1 MVMLIPLHEEL
12 AKIAPISVVS
22 ENKDG
27 DIEVS
32 YLNEP
37 TAEERSTVDLIIK
50 GWPLEKSKLEAGEE
64 IDEAVK
70 QVEETGFD
78 TGKGY
83 RIDLSTKGS
92 SDLTGS
98 VVLAKETVSRDYD
111 GLHFILDSQGITQ
124 SVSYEELIE
133 ISIEYGK
140 ARNALY
146 ILASQKAL
154 MIRKAGTIEEVRK
167 IKFSS

>member
-1 MVMLIPLHEEL
+1 MVLLIPLHEEL

-22 ENKDG
+22 ENIDG
-27 DIEVS
+27 EINVS
-32 YLNEP
+32 YLSEP
-37 TAEERSTVDLIIK
+37 TAEERSAVDQVVYQ
-50 GWPLEKSKLEAGEE
+50 WPLEKSKLEADEE
-64 IDEAVK
+64 IDEAVR
-70 QVEETGFD
+70 QVEEAGFD

-111 GLHFILDSQGITQ
+111 GMHFILDNQGITQ

-146 ILASQKAL
+146 ILASQKTL
-154 MIRKAGTIEEVRK
+154 RIRQAGTVEEVRK